1 MQFLKN
7 GLFDKPFMQTKIK
20 THSVSNLERYL
31 GYALGPGFVLVYT
44 TMVASLR
51 ELYYTS
57 VLPIDNLF
65 GSGTYMSIQTA
76 SSIIGV
82 LMGLVINYITENT
95 VAKAGRFR
103 PYVLI
108 GTILLC
114 LTGVGMFWTPFADD
128 STGTLIW
135 LWITNIVYLGV
146 ATILFHQRYNAISV
160 STRSVNDRNA
170 ITALRTSMDS
180 MIPGMFVALLV
191 MGWLYYAYL
200 VNDMTGNM
208 WRLFI
213 VVPAVVA
220 IPAAFVEYF
229 FTRERITEE
238 NRSMTASAQKQ
249 EEKIPLM
256 TQIKYLLTNKYSVM
270 SLIVAL
276 AFLLIS
282 YLQGHNSRALFSQWI
297 LGATDENGLAMIY
310 LMVAMQPMFLGLF
323 IVPALARRF
332 GSRIIMIVSSIMVLA
347 GVGVCMINPSDFAM
361 ACAGGM
367 LFSFGTMAVNNMNTI
382 FTHQAADIIEYEYG
396 FRFEGTL
403 AMGIL
408 VAVYTALV
416 SPFSALFETVL
427 MDLGYDAFA
436 AAQNE
441 AVNNW
446 ILFAYYG
453 SYVIIAVVILA
464 ISIFFDAEKKMPK
477 IHAELK
483 ERRKAAVLAR
493 GEEWFD
499 EEEYE
504 RRQKEEADRI
514 AEENRIKDLK
524 ETCAKKGLDFDK
536 ENQKYLD
543 KLAKKAA
550 KKTKKEKVKK

>member
-453 SYVIIAVVILA
+453 SYVIIAVVILV

>member
-7 GLFDKPFMQTKIK
+7 SLFDKPFMQTKIK
-20 THSVSNLERYL
+20 THSVNNLERYL
-31 GYALGPGFVLVYT
+31 GYAIGPGFVLVYT

-76 SSIIGV
+76 SSIVGV
-82 LMGLVINYITENT
+82 LMGLIINYITENT

-114 LTGVGMFWTPFADD
+114 LTGVGMFWTPFAAD
-128 STGTLIW
+128 STGTLVW
-135 LWITNIVYLGV
+135 LWVTNIVYLGI
-146 ATILFHQRYNAISV
+146 ATILFHQRYNTISV

-200 VNDMTGNM
+200 VNDMTGDM

-238 NRSMTASAQKQ
+238 NRSMTATAEKQ

-297 LGATDENGLAMIY
+297 LGATDANGLAMIY

-332 GSRIIMIVSSIMVLA
+332 GSRIIMIISSIMVLA
-347 GVGVCMINPSDFAM
+347 GVGVCMINPTDFAM

-382 FTHQAADIIEYEYG
+382 FTHQAADIIEYEHG

-453 SYVIIAVVILA
+453 SYVIIAVVILVV
-464 ISIFFDAEKKMPK
+464 SIFFDAEKKMPK

-504 RRQKEEADRI
+504 CRQKEEAARV

-524 ETCAKKGLDFDK
+524 EKCAKKGLDFDK

-550 KKTKKEKVKK
+550 KKAKKEKVKK

>member
-427 MDLGYDAFA
+427 MELGYDAFA
-436 AAQNE
+436 TAQNE

-453 SYVIIAVVILA
+453 SYVIIAVVILV

-499 EEEYE
+499 EEECE
-504 RRQKEEADRI
+504 RLQKEEADRI

-524 ETCAKKGLDFDK
+524 EKCAKKGLDFDK

-543 KLAKKAA
+543 NLAKKAA
-550 KKTKKEKVKK
+550 KKAKKEKVKK